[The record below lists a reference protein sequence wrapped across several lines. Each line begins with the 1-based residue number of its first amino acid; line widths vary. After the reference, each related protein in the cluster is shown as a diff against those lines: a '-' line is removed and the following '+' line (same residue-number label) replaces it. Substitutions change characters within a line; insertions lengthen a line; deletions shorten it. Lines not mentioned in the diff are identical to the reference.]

1 MEWLSPTILMCK
13 SKIPESIIEQ
23 FFQYFEQNNHRLW
36 EDSMI
41 VTIAADEGD
50 DSVDP
55 LRRGS
60 EEVPEVDN
68 EFRKVKIS
76 NDTKTLT
83 QYYSMMDELL
93 DECVEEY
100 VDRYTFY
107 GEILSQKSDYTLM
120 RYDEGSFYKEHI
132 GVSNLED
139 DDDSSHRKIAI
150 YVFLNDD
157 YDGGELNF
165 LYQNIEIKPKR
176 GDVIIFDCGAL
187 HPHECKEVVSGSKY
201 MICNWLS

>member
-1 MEWLSPTILMCK
+1 MEWLSPTILLCK
-13 SKIPESIIEQ
+13 CKVPTTIIDQ
-23 FFQYFEQNNHRLW
+23 FFEYFSKNDHRLW

-41 VTIAADEGD
+41 VTVSSDDGEDE
-50 DSVDP
+50 P
-55 LRRGS
+55 I
-60 EEVPEVDN
+60 PKIDN

-76 NDTKTLT
+76 NDTKQLT
-83 QYYSMMDELL
+83 RYYSMMDGLL

-100 VDRYTFY
+100 IDRYTFY

-132 GVSNLED
+132 GVSNAED
-139 DDDSSHRKIAI
+139 DDDCSHRKIAI
-150 YVFLNDD
+150 YVFLNDS
-157 YDGGELNF
+157 YEGGELNF
-165 LYQNIEIKPKR
+165 IYQNIEVKPEK

-187 HPHECKEVVSGSKY
+187 HPHECKEVTSGTKY